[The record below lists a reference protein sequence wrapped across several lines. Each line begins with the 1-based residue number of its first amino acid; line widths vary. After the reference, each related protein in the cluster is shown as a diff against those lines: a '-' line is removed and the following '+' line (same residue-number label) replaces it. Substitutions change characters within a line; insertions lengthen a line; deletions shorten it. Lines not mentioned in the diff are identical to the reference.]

1 MRKRSIVLLAG
12 AAAIAATLV
21 VGPTATAS
29 SDRASAGTVVFIH
42 DQEPPNL
49 QGPWV
54 GNNLYATSL
63 VLNNIWY
70 GGQIRNNNAAFVPR
84 LFTSA
89 PKLVKKNPL
98 TIAVEYRKDATWS
111 DGKPVTAKDL
121 NATWKVFI
129 NPANNVISRTGWEDV
144 KSISGGSG
152 KKATIVFK
160 KAYADWEALV
170 SGGPYPAHI
179 IQGQD
184 MNKMFLTSLPVS
196 SGPWR
201 FDSWQKGVQLAVRK
215 NAAYKS
221 GPKLKLDRV
230 VFRYIID
237 TNARFQALKA
247 GEGQVMEPQPQ
258 LQIADFMKDKKF
270 VVDQK
275 IGYQYEHLDLQF
287 GPQGHAALKQ
297 PYVRQALITG
307 INRKQIAGAL
317 YATIA
322 PGLPQLQSLIFKPF
336 ETNYYK
342 QNWAGYKFNQQKV
355 IDILQK
361 KGCTG
366 GPSKPSGNN
375 QNIFSCPNV
384 GKLSF
389 RFGTTTGNTLR
400 ALAFEIMQRQLKSVG
415 IELVARFQVAGTLFG
430 TTLPSGDWDIV
441 MFTWVG
447 SPSSSITAKD
457 LYSCG
462 GDQNYMNYCNKALTK
477 VQQAVAVELDAATRA
492 KMLNASELKYMV
504 KDIPSIPLFARPIY
518 VIRAN
523 TVKGPIVNPTQEG
536 SPWNVANWS
545 A

>member
-70 GGQIRNNNAAFVPR
+70 GGQIRNQKADFEPR
-84 LFTSA
+84 LFASK
-89 PKLVKKNPL
+89 PKVTKKKPL
-98 TIAVEYRKDATWS
+98 TVAVEYSSKAKWS
-111 DGKPVTAKDL
+111 DGKPVTMKDL
-121 NATWKVFI
+121 KATWQVFI
-129 NPANNVISRTGWEDV
+129 NPKNNVISRTGWEDV
-144 KSISGGSG
+144 KSMTGNA
-152 KKATIVFK
+152 KKGVVVFK
-160 KAYADWEALV
+160 KQYADWEALL
-170 SGGPYPAHI
+170 SSGPYAAHVI
-179 IQGQD
+179 AGQD
-184 MNKMFLTSLPVS
+184 MNQMFLNSIAIS
-196 SGPWR
+196 SGPWK
-201 FDSWQKGVQLAVRK
+201 FGSWQKGTQLTVQK
-215 NAAYKS
+215 NNAFTA
-221 GPKLKLDRV
+221 GPKMKLDRV
-230 VFRYIID
+230 VFRYILD

-258 LQIADFMKDKKF
+258 LQIADFLKDKKF

-275 IGYQYEHLDLQF
+275 IGYAWEHVDIQY
-287 GPQGHAALKQ
+287 GPQGHPALKQ

-307 INRKQIAGAL
+307 INRAQISGAL

-322 PGLPQLQSLIFKPF
+322 PGLPVLQSHMFKPF
-336 ETNYYK
+336 ESNYK
-342 QNWAGYKFNQQKV
+342 PNWSVYKFNQQKV
-355 IDILQK
+355 IDLLQK

-366 GPSKPSGNN
+366 GPSKPSASN
-375 QNIFSCPNV
+375 QSVFSCPSV

-430 TTLPSGDWDIV
+430 TTLPSGDWDLA

-447 SPSSSITAKD
+447 SPSTPITIKD
-457 LYSCG
+457 LYACG
-462 GDQNYMNYCNKALTK
+462 GDQNYMNYCNKKLTA
-477 VQQAVAVELDAATRA
+477 VQNAVAVELDAAKRA
-492 KMLNASELKYMV
+492 QMLNSSELKYMV

-523 TVKGPIVNPTQEG
+523 TVKGPVVNPTTEG
-536 SPWNVANWS
+536 SPWNVANW
-545 A
+545 AA

>member
-70 GGQIRNNNAAFVPR
+70 GGQIRDNKANLVPR
-84 LFTSA
+84 LFVGK
-89 PKLVKKNPL
+89 PKLVKKKPL
-98 TIAVEYRKDATWS
+98 TIAVEFTKTAKWS

-121 NATWKVFI
+121 RATWQVFI

-144 KSISGGSG
+144 KTVAGSG

-160 KAYADWEALV
+160 KTYADWEALV
-170 SGGPYPAHI
+170 SAGVYPAHI

-184 MNKMFLTSLPVS
+184 MNKMFLTSIPVS

-201 FDSWQKGVQLAVRK
+201 FDSWQKGVQLAVRR
-215 NAAYKS
+215 NAAFTA

-230 VFRYIID
+230 VFRYILD

-258 LQIADFMKDKKF
+258 LQIADFLKDKKF

-275 IGYQYEHLDLQF
+275 IGYAWEHVDIQF
-287 GPQGHAALKQ
+287 GPQGHLALKQ
-297 PYVRQALITG
+297 PYIRKALITG

-322 PGLPQLQSLIFKPF
+322 PGLPTLNSHMFKPF
-336 ETNYYK
+336 ESNYK
-342 QNWAGYKFNQQKV
+342 QNWAVYKFNQQAV
-355 IDILQK
+355 IDQLQK

-366 GPSKPSGNN
+366 GPSKPSANN
-375 QNIFSCPNV
+375 QSIFSCPNV

-389 RFGTTTGNTLR
+389 RFGTTTGNQLR

-430 TTLPSGDWDIV
+430 TTLPSGDWDLA

-447 SPSSSITAKD
+447 SPSTPITIKD
-457 LYSCG
+457 LYACG
-462 GDQNYMNYCNKALTK
+462 GDQNYMNYCNKAGTAIMNK
-477 VQQAVAVELDAATRA
+477 VATELDAATRA
-492 KMLNASELKYMV
+492 KMLNATELKHMV

-523 TVKGPIVNPTQEG
+523 TVKGPVVNPTGEG
-536 SPWNVANWS
+536 SPWNVANWT

>member
-70 GGQIRNNNAAFVPR
+70 GGQIRDNKAALVPR
-84 LFTSA
+84 LFTST
-89 PKLVKKNPL
+89 PKLVKKKPL
-98 TIAVEYRKDATWS
+98 TIAVEFTKNANWS

-121 NATWKVFI
+121 RATWQVFI

-144 KSISGGSG
+144 KSVTGSG
-152 KKATIVFK
+152 KKAVIVFK
-160 KAYADWEALV
+160 KSYADWEALV
-170 SGGPYPAHI
+170 SSGVYPAHI
-179 IQGQD
+179 IAGQD
-184 MNKMFLTSLPVS
+184 MNKMFLTSVPVS
-196 SGPWR
+196 SGPWM
-201 FDSWQKGVQLAVRK
+201 FDSWQKGVQLAVKRNNK
-215 NAAYKS
+215 FAA

-230 VFRYIID
+230 VFRYILD

-258 LQIADFMKDKKF
+258 LQIADFLKDNKF

-275 IGYQYEHLDLQF
+275 IGYAWEHVDIQF

-297 PYVRQALITG
+297 PYVRKALIQG
-307 INRKQIAGAL
+307 INKKQIAGAL

-322 PGLPQLQSLIFKPF
+322 PGLPALYSHMFKPF
-336 ETNYYK
+336 EANYK
-342 QNWAGYKFNQQKV
+342 KNWAVYKFNQQSV
-355 IDILQK
+355 IDTLQK

-366 GPSKPSGNN
+366 GPNKPAANN
-375 QNIFSCPNV
+375 QSIFSCPNV

-389 RFGTTTGNTLR
+389 RFGTTTGNQLR

-415 IELVARFQVAGTLFG
+415 IELVARFEVAGTLFG
-430 TTLPSGDWDIV
+430 TTLPSGDWDLV

-447 SPSSSITAKD
+447 SPSTPITIKD
-457 LYSCG
+457 LYACG
-462 GDQNYMNYCNKALTK
+462 GDQNYMNYCNKAGTAIMN
-477 VQQAVAVELDAATRA
+477 AVALELDAATRA
-492 KMLNASELKYMV
+492 KMLNSTELKHMV

-523 TVKGPIVNPTQEG
+523 TVKGPVVNPTGEG
-536 SPWNVANWS
+536 SPWNVSAWS

>member
-1 MRKRSIVLLAG
+1 MRKRSLVLLAG
-12 AAAIAATLV
+12 AVAIAATLV
-21 VGPTATAS
+21 VGPTANAGA
-29 SDRASAGTVVFIH
+29 DRASAGTVVFIH

-70 GGQIRNNNAAFVPR
+70 GGQIRNDKAAFEPR
-84 LFTSA
+84 LFGAS
-89 PKLVKKNPL
+89 PKVVKKQPL
-98 TIAVEYRKDATWS
+98 TISFGFKPTAVWS
-111 DGKPVTAKDL
+111 DGKKVTCADMK
-121 NATWKVFI
+121 ATWGVFI
-129 NPANNVISRTGWEDV
+129 NPANNVVSRTGWEDV
-144 KSISGGSG
+144 KSITCKGQAGVV
-152 KKATIVFK
+152 VFK
-160 KAYADWEALV
+160 KSYADWEALLS
-170 SGGPYPAHI
+170 SGVYPAHVI
-179 IQGQD
+179 AGQD
-184 MNKMFLTSLPVS
+184 MNKTFLTSVPVS
-196 SGPWR
+196 SGPWL
-201 FDSWQKGVQLAVRK
+201 FDSWQKGVQITVKK
-215 NAAYKS
+215 NAKFKAAA
-221 GPKLKLDRV
+221 PMKLDKV
-230 VFRYIID
+230 VFRYILD

-258 LQIADFMKDKKF
+258 LQIADFLKDSKF

-275 IGYQYEHLDLQF
+275 IGYAYEHIDIQF
-287 GPQGHAALKQ
+287 GPQGHLALRQ

-322 PGLPQLQSLIFKPF
+322 PGLPQLQSLIYKPF
-336 ETNYYK
+336 EAAYQQNYAV
-342 QNWAGYKFNQQKV
+342 WKFNQQKV
-355 IDILQK
+355 IDILTK

-366 GPSKPSGNN
+366 GPSKPSANN
-375 QNIFSCPNV
+375 QSIFSCPNV

-389 RFGTTTGNTLR
+389 RFGTTTGNQLR

-430 TTLPSGDWDIV
+430 TTLPSGDWDLV

-447 SPSSSITAKD
+447 SPSSSITIKD

-462 GDQNYMNYCNKALTK
+462 GEQNYMNYCNKKASALWN
-477 VQQAVAVELDAATRA
+477 AVANELDSSKRA
-492 KMLNASELKYMV
+492 QMNNQAEKKYMI

-518 VIRAN
+518 VIRA
-523 TVKGPIVNPTQEG
+523 KGINGPVVNPTQEG
-536 SPWNVANWS
+536 SPWNVANWT